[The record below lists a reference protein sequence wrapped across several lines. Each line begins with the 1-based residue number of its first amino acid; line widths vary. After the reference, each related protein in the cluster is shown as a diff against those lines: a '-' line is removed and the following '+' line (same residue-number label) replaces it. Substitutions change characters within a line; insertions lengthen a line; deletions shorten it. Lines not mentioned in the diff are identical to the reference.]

1 MGNVG
6 REPPPAAHGRP
17 ALGTC
22 FLLFHALASAAVGQ
36 TPPIGT
42 IDFYGLRSVP
52 RIEVAQALA
61 LKEGDSLLQR
71 IDGELRLRPAKPE
84 LVARLESLPGVVR
97 AHVEVNCC
105 EDGRLQVYVGIQ
117 ETALAAFS
125 VHAAPDSSID
135 LPQEIIQINLEFEA
149 ALGAAILRGDAAE
162 DRSQGHSLVAD
173 SAARFQQLRFLELA
187 DQHLDQIRRV
197 LLHSADAEQRAIAAM
212 VLGYAADKR
221 MVVND
226 LLHAVRD
233 HDEDVRNNATRA
245 LGVIAFFANDNPKLG
260 IEIPPELFVEMLSSL
275 VWSDRNKA
283 MSVLWALIAGREPRV
298 LEMLRE
304 ALPSLVEMARWRGS
318 HSLQAFG
325 LLAPVAG
332 LSEEEAWQI
341 WNSSERDSLIAS
353 IAHN

>member
-1 MGNVG
+1 MGNAR
-6 REPPPAAHGRP
+6 REPPPAARGP
-17 ALGTC
+17 IFGAC
-22 FLLFHALASAAVGQ
+22 CVLFHALASAAVGQ

-42 IDFYGLRSVP
+42 IDFYGLRSVT
-52 RIEVAQALA
+52 RMEAAQALG
-61 LKEGDSLLQR
+61 LKEGDSLLER
-71 IDGELRLRPAKPE
+71 IDGELTLRPAKPE

-105 EDGRLQVYVGIQ
+105 EDGRLEVYVGIQ
-117 ETALAAFS
+117 EAAGPAFS
-125 VHAAPDSSID
+125 VHSAPDSSID
-135 LPQEIIQINLEFEA
+135 LPQEIIQTSLEFEA
-149 ALGAAILRGDAAE
+149 AIQAAVLRGDAA
-162 DRSQGHSLVAD
+162 DDMSQGHSLFAD
-173 SAARFQQLRFLELA
+173 SAARFQQLHFLKLA
-187 DQHLDQIRRV
+187 DQHLDRIRRV
-197 LLHSADAEQRAIAAM
+197 LRYSADGEQRAIAAM

-221 MVVND
+221 MVLQD

-245 LGVIAFFANDNPKLG
+245 LSAIAFFANDNPQLG
-260 IEIPPELFVEMLSSL
+260 IEIPPGLFVEMLSSL

-283 MSVLWALIAGREPRV
+283 MSVLRALTAGHEPRV

-304 ALPSLVEMARWRGS
+304 ALPSLVEMARWKGS
-318 HSLQAFG
+318 HSLGAFL

-332 LSEEEAWQI
+332 LSEEKAWQI